1 LPSRHLGLRGGV
13 LQARRPSELF
23 QESLMVSLL
32 SLSRMQWN
40 QEAVELRN
48 AGFPAARRADWKVGV
63 TTMRSMESF
72 NLQNWT
78 RIGAMSRKG
87 AAASASPPWSA
98 AVLCRFANA
107 TRWRKRQR
115 TAALQDL
122 AEHWGGSGKASM
134 PFGAHWEP
142 KQLVGDEV
150 TSV

>member
-1 LPSRHLGLRGGV
+1 MKPPARSTENVSLRLSSRHLGLRGGV
-13 LQARRPSELF
+13 LQRGGQVNFFRR
-23 QESLMVSLL
+23 ESHG
-32 SLSRMQWN
+32 
-40 QEAVELRN
+40 EPAFAFAHAVEPGSRG
-48 AGFPAARRADWKVGV
+48 ASVFQPARRADWKVGV

-87 AAASASPPWSA
+87 AAANASPSWSA

-122 AEHWGGSGKASM
+122 AEHWGSLWK
-134 PFGAHWEP
+134 PRCLFGAN
-142 KQLVGDEV
+142 
-150 TSV
+150 